1 VNTSFFIGIFE
12 QMKDTLLTAKHKK
25 TITKSI
31 GSGDYEKIISILDSI
46 STKHAG
52 TARMKD
58 KRYVMAEIASHINN
72 LGLKDPDKE
81 FFLTGKKILAIRSEN
96 AKEIG
101 IHTICRGYKFNKD
114 KVTEYLYKITNDSNW
129 EVREYAA
136 GALSAVLKVNPG
148 FIKTLKKWS
157 KDKSENIRRGVVLAA
172 CGLRDLKDPTSFDKA
187 LTLLE
192 PLLKDP
198 SRYVRVNLGPFIL
211 GGYYGNH
218 FPEKIFRLLDRII
231 KSDNENV
238 KWNAAM
244 IFNNSFGN
252 RHPNEAVK
260 YLRILAKDESPAV
273 QRAVRS
279 TINNLRKRHKNI
291 NL

>member
-1 VNTSFFIGIFE
+1 
-12 QMKDTLLTAKHKK
+12 MKDTLLTAKHKK

-31 GSGDYEKIISILDSI
+31 GSGDYKKIISIVDSI

-52 TARMKD
+52 TAKNKD
-58 KRYVMAEIASHINN
+58 KKYVIAGIASHI
-72 LGLKDPDKE
+72 LKLKDPDKE
-81 FFLTGKKILAIRSEN
+81 FFRIGKKILAISSDN

-101 IHTICRGYKFNKD
+101 IQTICRGYKYNKD

-136 GALSAVLKVNPG
+136 GALGTVLRSNPE
-148 FIKTLKKWS
+148 FIKTLKKWTR
-157 KDKSENIRRGVVLAA
+157 DRYENIRRGVVLSA
-172 CGLRDLKDPTSFDKA
+172 CGLRNLKDPSSFDKA

-198 SRYVRVNLGPFIL
+198 SRYVKVNLGPFIL
-211 GGYYGNH
+211 GGYFGNH
-218 FPEKIFRLLDRII
+218 FPEKIFELLDRII

-244 IFNNSFGN
+244 VFNNSFGN
-252 RHPNEAVK
+252 RHPKEAVK
-260 YLRILAKDESPAV
+260 YLKILAKDKSPVV

-279 TINNLRKRHKNI
+279 TLHNLRKRHKNI
-291 NL
+291 NI

>member
-1 VNTSFFIGIFE
+1 M
-12 QMKDTLLTAKHKK
+12 MKDTLLTAKHKR
-25 TITKSI
+25 TIDISI
-31 GSGDYEKIISILDSI
+31 RSGNYKKIITIIDSI

-52 TARMKD
+52 TAKMND
-58 KRYVMAEIASHINN
+58 KRYVIAEIASHINN
-72 LGLKDPDKE
+72 LGLKDPDRE
-81 FFLTGKKILAIRSEN
+81 FFRIGKKILALRSDN

-101 IHTICRGYKFNKD
+101 IHTICRGYKYNKD
-114 KVTEYLYKITNDSNW
+114 KVTEYLYRITNDSNW

-136 GALSAVLKVNPG
+136 GALSAVLRSNSE
-148 FIKTLKKWS
+148 FIKTLRKWT

-172 CGLRDLKDPTSFDKA
+172 CGLRNLKDPSSFDKA

-192 PLLKDP
+192 PLLSDS
-198 SRYVRVNLGPFIL
+198 SRYVKVNLGPFIL
-211 GGYYGNH
+211 GGYFGNH
-218 FPEKIFRLLDRII
+218 FPEKIFELLDRII

-252 RHPNEAVK
+252 RNPNEAVK
-260 YLRILAKDESPAV
+260 YLRILAKDKSTVV

-279 TINNLRKRHKNI
+279 TMHNLRKRHKNI
-291 NL
+291 KL